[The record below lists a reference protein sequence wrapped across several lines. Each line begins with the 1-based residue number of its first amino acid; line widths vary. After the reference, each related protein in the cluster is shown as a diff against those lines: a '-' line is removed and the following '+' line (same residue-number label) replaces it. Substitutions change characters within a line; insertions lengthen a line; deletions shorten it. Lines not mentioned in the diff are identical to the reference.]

1 MTISQRKE
9 RYEKV
14 FSYLKKQGFSQYK
27 IAEMIDYDYTYINKI
42 KKLKV
47 EASDKVIKRL
57 NEKFGI
63 NPDYLNGTSDIMID
77 INGSKLDSLEKIV
90 NNWQTVEGKRNNYL
104 HLIMDENFYKF
115 LLDVDLEKLKEHSA
129 DLKERIDV
137 LKARY
142 SNTENLQEFVLVP
155 RNEFMEIVSDN
166 KKSRKHI
173 SELIDT
179 IQYEDIIETS
189 NVKLKINM
197 KNNETT
203 SNL

>member
-27 IAEMIDYDYTYINKI
+27 IAEMINYDYTYINKI

-47 EASDKVIKRL
+47 EASDKVITRL
-57 NEKFGI
+57 NEEFGI

-90 NNWQTVEGKRNNYL
+90 NTWQTIEGERNKYL

-115 LLDVDLEKLKEHSA
+115 LLDVDLEKLKEHSE
-129 DLKERIDV
+129 DLKERIDI
-137 LKARY
+137 LKSRH
-142 SNTENLQEFVLVP
+142 SNAENLQEFVLIP
-155 RNEFMEIVSDN
+155 RNEFIEIVTND
-166 KKSRKHI
+166 KSNRAKFHEYI
-173 SELIDT
+173 NTLE
-179 IQYEDIIETS
+179 YEDIIDTK
-189 NVKLKINM
+189 NIKLKVNI
-197 KNNETT
+197 K
-203 SNL
+203 

>member
-63 NPDYLNGTSDIMID
+63 NPSYLDGTSDIMID

-90 NNWQTVEGKRNNYL
+90 NNWQTVEGKQNKYL

-115 LLDVDLEKLKEHSA
+115 LLDVDLEKLKEHSE

-137 LKARY
+137 LKSRH

-155 RNEFMEIVSDN
+155 RNEFMEIVSDS

-173 SELIDT
+173 CELIDA
-179 IQYEDIIETS
+179 IQYEDVLETR
-189 NVKLKINM
+189 NVKLKINI
-197 KNNETT
+197 KNKENT